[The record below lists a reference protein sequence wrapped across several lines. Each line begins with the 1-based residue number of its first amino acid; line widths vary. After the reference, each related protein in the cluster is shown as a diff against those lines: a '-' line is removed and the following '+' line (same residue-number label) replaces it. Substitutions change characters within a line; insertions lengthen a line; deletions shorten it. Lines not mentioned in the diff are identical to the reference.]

1 VSTPISPQSNNDDQ
15 GPQLYR
21 KPRAD
26 VLTVLLV
33 IAFLA
38 ILLATLALW
47 QTMKD
52 YNYKLKGGPSVLRE
66 RPAASSLYCSHSVMY
81 SSRSA

>member
-1 VSTPISPQSNNDDQ
+1 VSTPTSPQSNDDDQ

-47 QTMKD
+47 QVMKD
-52 YNYKLKGGPSVLRE
+52 YDYKLKSNINVLRE
-66 RPAASSLYCSHSVMY
+66 RPAASSMY
-81 SSRSA
+81 SPRSA